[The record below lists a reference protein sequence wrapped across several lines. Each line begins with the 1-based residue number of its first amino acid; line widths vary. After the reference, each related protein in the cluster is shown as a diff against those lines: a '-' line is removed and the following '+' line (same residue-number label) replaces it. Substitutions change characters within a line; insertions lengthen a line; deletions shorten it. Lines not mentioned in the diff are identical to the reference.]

1 MMYVDGIGVVC
12 MNELDRNSLINTLV
26 AMCENMAKDIADHD
40 GRSVNDVLADAY
52 LDSGRDIWHETF
64 SAVVKAFNNK

>member
-26 AMCENMAKDIADHD
+26 AMCENMAKDIADRD

-52 LDSGRDIWHETF
+52 LDSGRDMWHETF
-64 SAVVKAFNNK
+64 DAVVKAFNNK